1 MCDTS
6 EKICIGFIGLGLI
19 GGSIAKTLRKVHPE
33 YKLMAYCRTKATIEE
48 AIQEGVIDIALEERD
63 DRFVD
68 CDYIFLCAPVSTN
81 ISYLPFVKGIA
92 KPGCIITDV
101 GSVKGEIHQA
111 VETLGMTHQ
120 FIGGHPMAGSE
131 KTGYSSATDYLLEN
145 AYYMITPGPD
155 VEIATVSAF
164 VDLVQSLK
172 AIPMVLTYEEH
183 DYITAGVS
191 HLPHI
196 VAATLVNA
204 LASLD
209 TPEEQMKTVA
219 AGGFKDITRIA
230 SSSPEVWQQICLSNQ
245 KQLSNVL
252 DSYIRLLV
260 QAKYL
265 VDNKKGHELY
275 NMFESSREY
284 RNSMEDS
291 SYGPTKKEYVVYCDL
306 LDEAGGIA
314 AVTTILAINQISI
327 KNIGITHNREFEE
340 GALRIEFYE
349 EQAGILARK
358 VLKDHGYTIHIRN

>member
-1 MCDTS
+1 ML
-6 EKICIGFIGLGLI
+6 F
-19 GGSIAKTLRKVHPE
+19 R
-33 YKLMAYCRTKATIEE
+33 
-48 AIQEGVIDIALEERD
+48 
-63 DRFVD
+63 
-68 CDYIFLCAPVSTN
+68 
-81 ISYLPFVKGIA
+81 
-92 KPGCIITDV
+92 
-101 GSVKGEIHQA
+101 
-111 VETLGMTHQ
+111 
-120 FIGGHPMAGSE
+120 
-131 KTGYSSATDYLLEN
+131 
-145 AYYMITPGPD
+145 
-155 VEIATVSAF
+155 
-164 VDLVQSLK
+164 
-172 AIPMVLTYEEH
+172 
-183 DYITAGVS
+183 
-191 HLPHI
+191 
-196 VAATLVNA
+196 
-204 LASLD
+204 
-209 TPEEQMKTVA
+209 
-219 AGGFKDITRIA
+219 
-230 SSSPEVWQQICLSNQ
+230 SPEVWQQICLSNQ

>member
-1 MCDTS
+1 MSNLLQTGAEF
-6 EKICIGFIGLGLI
+6 EKKLKERAESTEKMLNDEF
-19 GGSIAKTLRKVHPE
+19 RK
-33 YKLMAYCRTKATIEE
+33 
-48 AIQEGVIDIALEERD
+48 LEE
-63 DRFVD
+63 
-68 CDYIFLCAPVSTN
+68 
-81 ISYLPFVKGIA
+81 
-92 KPGCIITDV
+92 
-101 GSVKGEIHQA
+101 SVNRELTSNESLIRNA
-111 VETLGMTHQ
+111 
-120 FIGGHPMAGSE
+120 INDGSE

>member
-1 MCDTS
+1 MSKKAEVTCS
-6 EKICIGFIGLGLI
+6 FIGLGLI
-19 GGSIAKTLRKVHPE
+19 GGSIVKALRQAYPE
-33 YKLMAYCRTKATIEE
+33 MILKAYDKDRNGLSLARKD
-48 AIQEGVIDIALEERD
+48 GVISEVYEALAD
-63 DRFVD
+63 SFFD
-68 CDYIFLCAPVSTN
+68 CDYLFLCAPVSENDQFLGQIRQSLHADT
-81 ISYLPFVKGIA
+81 IL
-92 KPGCIITDV
+92 TDV
-101 GSVKGEIHQA
+101 GSVKQ
-111 VETLGMTHQ
+111 TTHAAIEKAGLSSV

-131 KTGYSSATDYLLEN
+131 KTGYQNASERLLEN
-145 AYYMITPGPD
+145 AYYILTPTQESPVTAIQGLQTL
-155 VEIATVSAF
+155 IS
-164 VDLVQSLK
+164 SIG
-172 AIPMVLTYEEH
+172 AIPLIMDYHTH
-183 DYITAGVS
+183 DYVTAAVS

-314 AVTTILAINQISI
+314 AVTTILTINQISI

>member
-1 MCDTS
+1 MKT
-6 EKICIGFIGLGLI
+6 IGFIGLGLI
-19 GGSIAKTLRKVHPE
+19 GGSIAKTIRKFHPD
-33 YKLMAYCRTKATIEE
+33 YHILAYAKHKETLAAALNCN
-48 AIQEGVIDIALEERD
+48 AIDAVLEEKDERY
-63 DRFVD
+63 RT
-68 CDYIFLCAPVSTN
+68 CDYIFLGAPVEYN
-81 ISYLPFVKGIA
+81 IEYLKYLKNIISDD
-92 KPGCIITDV
+92 CIITDA
-101 GSVKGEIHQA
+101 GSVKGPIHKA
-111 VETLGMTHQ
+111 VEELGMDHC

-131 KTGYSSATDYLLEN
+131 QSGFEHSSDHLLEN
-145 AYYMITPGPD
+145 AYYILTPGGQVPLEKLTEFSELID
-155 VEIATVSAF
+155 
-164 VDLVQSLK
+164 SLGS
-172 AIPMVLTYEEH
+172 IPMVLTAEEH
-183 DYITAGVS
+183 DFITAGVS

>member
-1 MCDTS
+1 M
-6 EKICIGFIGLGLI
+6 KLQKIGFIGLGLI
-19 GGSIAKTLRKVHPE
+19 GGSIAKRLRILHKDLVIIATAGH
-33 YKLMAYCRTKATIEE
+33 AATIET
-48 AIQEGVIDIALEERD
+48 AYKEGLTDNASPCELSD
-63 DRFVD
+63 FYD
-68 CDYIFLCAPVSTN
+68 CDYIFLCTPVQKN
-81 ISYLPFVKGIA
+81 MEYLRLLKGHVCDR
-92 KPGCIITDV
+92 CIITDV
-101 GSVKGEIHQA
+101 GSVKTDIHREVTA
-111 VETLGMTHQ
+111 LGMEAQ

-131 KTGYSSATDYLLEN
+131 KTGLANAKDYLLEN

-358 VLKDHGYTIHIRN
+358 ALKDHGYTIHIRN

>member
-1 MCDTS
+1 MSCNTAYLKQLVRYLDTD
-6 EKICIGFIGLGLI
+6 CIL
-19 GGSIAKTLRKVHPE
+19 
-33 YKLMAYCRTKATIEE
+33 
-48 AIQEGVIDIALEERD
+48 
-63 DRFVD
+63 
-68 CDYIFLCAPVSTN
+68 
-81 ISYLPFVKGIA
+81 
-92 KPGCIITDV
+92 TDV
-101 GSVKGEIHQA
+101 GSVKSSIHRE
-111 VETLGMTHQ
+111 VERLGIEEY

-131 KTGYSSATDYLLEN
+131 KSGYANSKAMLLEN
-145 AYYMITPGPD
+145 AYYVLTPTD
-155 VEIATVSAF
+155 KVSEEKTKAYAEF
-164 VDLVQSLK
+164 VQSLK
-172 AIPMVLTYEEH
+172 ALPILLDDRTH
-183 DYITAGVS
+183 DYVTGTIS
-191 HLPHI
+191 HLPHVI
-196 VAATLVNA
+196 A
-204 LASLD
+204 ASLVGLVRD
-209 TPEEQMKTVA
+209 TDTEDELMKSLA
-219 AGGFKDITRIA
+219 AGGFKDLTRIA

>member
-63 DRFVD
+63 DRFAD

-120 FIGGHPMAGSE
+120 FIG
-131 KTGYSSATDYLLEN
+131 ATDYLLEN

-230 SSSPEVWQQICLSNQ
+230 SSSPE
-245 KQLSNVL
+245 
-252 DSYIRLLV
+252 
-260 QAKYL
+260 AKYL